1 LFRGNTTVNLDEKS
15 RFAIPTR
22 YRDRVREICACQLM
36 ATVAVDEKCAGIQ
49 GCLWIYPKPEFERV
63 EKEIL
68 QLNSSSSVGVKLR
81 RFLIGY
87 ASDCE
92 MDSQG
97 RVLIPESLRKIA
109 NLDKKAVLVGQIN
122 RFEVWNEEE
131 WSKKEAQFLDSTN
144 TEGLAELSNLSF

>member
-1 LFRGNTTVNLDEKS
+1 LFRGNTAVNLDEKN

-22 YRDRVREICACQLM
+22 YRDRVRDICACQLI
-36 ATVAVDEKCAGIQ
+36 ATVAVDENYAGIQ
-49 GCLWIYPKPEFERV
+49 GCLWFYPKPEFERV

-68 QLNSSSSVGVKLR
+68 QMPSSEVGVFLR

-97 RVLIPESLRKIA
+97 RILIPESLRTIA
-109 NLDKKAVLVGQIN
+109 NLDKKIELVGQSN
-122 RFEVWNEEE
+122 RLEIWSADE
-131 WSKKEAQFLDSTN
+131 WANRVAKFYQGPSSGPALESVQI
-144 TEGLAELSNLSF
+144 SF